1 LGAALSKR
9 HGAADGE
16 SQDKAASQRSSEVE
30 FAVESLPT
38 HENAPIATLG
48 SISAR
53 DPGARRHAFG
63 RTGGTLWQKMAGF
76 PARANGEGPR
86 LLGRNPSHL
95 AKTVIREILS
105 LPVFDGLQNE
115 TGDELGPVAI
125 GVLG

>member
-1 LGAALSKR
+1 MLSGEQGALCGKR
-9 HGAADGE
+9 WPDFPPGPMERGHG
-16 SQDKAASQRSSEVE
+16 
-30 FAVESLPT
+30 
-38 HENAPIATLG
+38 
-48 SISAR
+48 
-53 DPGARRHAFG
+53 
-63 RTGGTLWQKMAGF
+63 
-76 PARANGEGPR
+76 